1 MERGVEYIDWD
12 VADGLEWR
20 FLLKFLSVCVVVL

>member
-1 MERGVEYIDWD
+1 MERGVEYINGG